1 MNSSESA
8 TPEPRIPRSPRSP
21 ARATLLSTFA
31 PGTGQ
36 IYNKQLE
43 KAVLLWIWCFI
54 LLALGIALLVLGM
67 IGRWL
72 PSARAP
78 LSDAI
83 SAHAGLVS
91 AVWAAALFALWV
103 LNICD
108 ACVSAGQINRGEIAI
123 RHPLRWQLVHV
134 LGSQVLG
141 FIPLIGFLFPP
152 GIIAEAMDAHR
163 ERRKVDQHRVF
174 REGGAAVVQWAV
186 TRVVLYALWIL
197 LGAWVLWWILRT
209 IHWLP

>member
-1 MNSSESA
+1 MNSPESVM
-8 TPEPRIPRSPRSP
+8 PEPRIQLSPRSR

-43 KAVLLWIWCFI
+43 KAVLFWIWYVI

-67 IGRWL
+67 LGRWL

-78 LSDAI
+78 LSDTI
-83 SAHAGLVS
+83 FAHAGLVA
-91 AVWAAALFALWV
+91 AVWTGALCALWL
-103 LNICD
+103 LNIRD
-108 ACVSAGQINRGEIAI
+108 ARVSAGRINRGEIAI

-163 ERRKVDQHRVF
+163 EQRKIDQRRVL
-174 REGGAAVVQWAV
+174 REGGVAVVQWAV
-186 TRVVLYALWIL
+186 ARVAFYALWIL
-197 LGAWVLWWILRT
+197 LAAWVLWWILRAFG
-209 IHWLP
+209 WVR